1 MENIKI
7 DLERELKWQ
16 LVFNALS
23 IKYPNAD
30 IQFVV
35 NKTNEIVDGNK

>member
-16 LVFNALS
+16 LVFNVLS
-23 IKYPNAD
+23 IKYRNAP

>member
-16 LVFNALS
+16 MVFTMLS
-23 IKYPNAD
+23 IKYRNYP

>member
-16 LVFNALS
+16 MVFTMLS
-23 IKYPNAD
+23 IKYRNSP

-35 NKTNEIVDGNK
+35 NKTNEIVDGSK